1 MIRPFCLYSAS
12 WLLPTTRC
20 SSLTRIEAQIK
31 YAYLATLVGV
41 VIATI
46 ATAYTAVRSFMV
58 SQAFRVSR
66 PFVNSGNFTV
76 PPQFGNSTVTR
87 QFGSFTGAR
96 QFVSVNPL
104 GGFINDLALV
114 AVIIAIFGLAWLG
127 LALMKSGKTAAN

>member
-1 MIRPFCLYSAS
+1 M
-12 WLLPTTRC
+12 
-20 SSLTRIEAQIK
+20 TRIEPQIK

-46 ATAYTAVRSFMV
+46 ATAYTVVRSFMV

-66 PFVNSGNFTV
+66 PFVNPGNFTARI
-76 PPQFGNSTVTR
+76 QFGNSTVTR
-87 QFGSFTGAR
+87 QFGNFNGAR
-96 QFVSVNPL
+96 QFVNVNPF

-127 LALMKSGKTAAN
+127 LALMKSGKTAAI